1 MAKRLVTNDNAT
13 EFQYAEPDA
22 YLNVDVE
29 LANGK
34 KRSLNYYEDRKSGE
48 FKPVGIKLFKDI
60 KLHAWLIEMFES
72 GEITDEDVELSLR
85 VRFVKPGTK
94 SDDDDEEFE
103 LARR

>member
-13 EFQYAEPDA
+13 DFQYAEPDA
-22 YLNVDVE
+22 YLNIDVE

-48 FKPVGIKLFKDI
+48 FKPVGIKLYKEI
-60 KLHAWLIEMFES
+60 KLHAWLIEMLES
-72 GEITDEDVELSLR
+72 EGISEEDLELSLR

-94 SDDDDEEFE
+94 SEDDEDEFE